1 MRETIGSGRT
11 VDVQEF
17 IDRQRLSAFHWVL
30 FVLCFMVVALDG
42 FDTGAMGFIAP
53 SLVQDWKIPRES
65 LGPVLSAVL
74 VGIGI
79 GALVVGPIADRV
91 GRKVVLIASIFFF
104 GALSCLTS
112 SATSMEGLTAMR
124 LLTGLGLGAA
134 VPNAVT
140 LMSEYVP
147 ARIRGFLVNAMFM
160 GFAAGIAL
168 GGVLSAWLIPLFG
181 WRSVLLS
188 GGIAPLVLA
197 CVLVPFLP
205 ESVKFMVAN
214 GRSPKRVTRILQ
226 RLNRHSRVDECVFVC
241 EAAHPVDV
249 AKRFPVSQLLS
260 RRYLLGT
267 LMLWLGYFMCLTV
280 FYLLA
285 NWLPTLFKA
294 SGFTLHEAAITSS
307 LFHVGGCFGILLA
320 GWLMDRRSAIRV
332 VAFFYLLAAAIV
344 FVIGRNVAQD
354 SWMTALIVL
363 TGVAISG
370 AAGSMAPL
378 AAEFYPTT
386 SRATGVSWLL
396 AIGRLGAVGGAYGGA
411 ILMGLGWPFA
421 SIFSLLAVPLLIAA
435 LALMVLARNSAHSE
449 RASGK
454 TPAVATRP

>member
-1 MRETIGSGRT
+1 MREAIGSGRT

-17 IDRQRLSAFHWVL
+17 IDGQRLSAFHWVL
-30 FVLCFMVVALDG
+30 FVLCFLVVALDG

-53 SLVQDWKIPRES
+53 SLVQDWKVPRES

-91 GRKVVLIASIFFF
+91 GRKAVLIVSIFFF
-104 GALSCLTS
+104 GALSCAS
-112 SATSMEGLTAMR
+112 ASATSMEGLTAMR

-147 ARIRGFLVNAMFM
+147 ARVRGFLVNAMFM

-168 GGVLSAWLIPLFG
+168 GGVLSAWMIPLYG
-181 WRSVLLS
+181 WRSVLLT

-197 CVLVPFLP
+197 CALIPFLP

-214 GRSPKRVTRILQ
+214 GRPPERVARILR
-226 RLNRHSRVDECVFVC
+226 RLNRHSRVDGSVFVC

-260 RRYLLGT
+260 KRYLLGT
-267 LMLWLGYFMCLTV
+267 MMLWLSYFMCLTV